1 MQGDWRTSPVW
12 QTSWTPNRLLHI
24 PIFPTGSSAW
34 ILPLNRCLFH
44 ATHFNNLWGCL
55 IQIFIAVDAF
65 FLYAII
71 RPHERVLCIG
81 FCKEWKFR
89 LLAFTVECW
98 CDVEL
103 VLSAINIHN
112 HEIFSLGKQTFLIIR
127 APLRTTEA
135 VSSRLGWTRLI
146 LFVSPSQQKHSA
158 IFFTET
164 HEHRADIAELFS

>member
-65 FLYAII
+65 FLYVII

-81 FCKEWKFR
+81 LCKEWKCR
-89 LLAFTVECW
+89 LCLLRIPIQM
-98 CDVEL
+98 L
-103 VLSAINIHN
+103 VISPLVQIFKNRGSPFKIAHNI
-112 HEIFSLGKQTFLIIR
+112 L
-127 APLRTTEA
+127 LRT
-135 VSSRLGWTRLI
+135 VQNSSARNDTWI
-146 LFVSPSQQKHSA
+146 LMLRRSV
-158 IFFTET
+158 T
-164 HEHRADIAELFS
+164 H